1 MDNIA
6 LSPRELAE
14 HLNLTAVSRT
24 RKEEEKCILVP
35 DISRPGLQLAGYF
48 GVFPF
53 ERPQIIGKAEMAYM
67 ESLPLQICTERLKR
81 YFSYNIPCVI
91 ITRGMKCPNIML
103 RQAMLSGVPIYV
115 TQEVTSAFCASAITY
130 LHEVFAPRV
139 TQHGVLM
146 DVFGQGV
153 MIRGESGIGKSEC
166 ALELINLGHQLV
178 ADDVVDIA
186 RVGNKLYGESP
197 DMVRDLM
204 ELRGVGIVDV
214 KKIFGI
220 GAVERRK
227 RIDLVIRIESWDQGK
242 DYNRLGMT
250 KETTDILGIKV
261 PFMEIPARPGRSLAT
276 IVEIAARN
284 WSLRKEGYDAAAEL
298 DRRLHLRY
306 DSKED
311 DHHGKGTDD

>member
-1 MDNIA
+1 
-6 LSPRELAE
+6 
-14 HLNLTAVSRT
+14 
-24 RKEEEKCILVP
+24 
-35 DISRPGLQLAGYF
+35 
-48 GVFPF
+48 
-53 ERPQIIGKAEMAYM
+53 
-67 ESLPLQICTERLKR
+67 
-81 YFSYNIPCVI
+81 
-91 ITRGMKCPNIML
+91 
-103 RQAMLSGVPIYV
+103 
-115 TQEVTSAFCASAITY
+115 
-130 LHEVFAPRV
+130 
-139 TQHGVLM
+139 
-146 DVFGQGV
+146 

-204 ELRGVGIVDV
+204 ELRGIGIVDV

-306 DSKED
+306 DSRED
-311 DHHGKGTDD
+311 GQHDKGTDD